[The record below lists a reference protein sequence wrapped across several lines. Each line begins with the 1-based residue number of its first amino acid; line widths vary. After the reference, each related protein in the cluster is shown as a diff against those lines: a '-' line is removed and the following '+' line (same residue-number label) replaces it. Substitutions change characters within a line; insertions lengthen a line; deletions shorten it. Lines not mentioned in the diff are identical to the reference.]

1 MIWDPEFS
9 VPEALSKA
17 LADLE
22 AVWAVFTT
30 SEPGP
35 DDFDRLVETARA
47 VQELAVLARFE
58 AAQASQ
64 TEGVNEVEDE
74 IEIEI
79 EVEVGVGVG
88 DEIEV
93 EIGDEIEVGE
103 DHGAQPHN
111 LNPQSSTLRGEAA
124 PQPSALRGEAAS
136 HPSAAQPPLNPQS
149 STLRG
154 EAAPQSSTLRG
165 EAAPQSSTLRSEAAP
180 QPLFPLLGLNDRIR
194 YAGALFG
201 GNVEALREACAVL
214 DGLADRQEAHNWL
227 KSSCPVN
234 WEDAQG
240 LPVRFLEWMDRV
252 RG

>member
-74 IEIEI
+74 IEVEVGDKVEV
-79 EVEVGVGVG
+79 EVEVG
-88 DEIEV
+88 DER
-93 EIGDEIEVGE
+93 E
-103 DHGAQPHN
+103 DPTA
-111 LNPQSSTLRGEAA
+111 E
-124 PQPSALRGEAAS
+124 PQPSALRGEAA
-136 HPSAAQPPLNPQS
+136 PQS
-149 STLRG
+149 SALRG
-154 EAAPQSSTLRG
+154 EAAPQSSTHRG
-165 EAAPQSSTLRSEAAP
+165 TAAP

>member
-74 IEIEI
+74 IE
-79 EVEVGVGVG
+79 VEVGVGVG
-88 DEIEV
+88 DER
-93 EIGDEIEVGE
+93 E
-103 DHGAQPHN
+103 DPTA
-111 LNPQSSTLRGEAA
+111 E

-149 STLRG
+149 SALRG

-165 EAAPQSSTLRSEAAP
+165 EAAP

>member
-22 AVWAVFTT
+22 AVWTVFTT

-74 IEIEI
+74 IE
-79 EVEVGVGVG
+79 
-88 DEIEV
+88 
-93 EIGDEIEVGE
+93 VGE
-103 DHGAQPHN
+103 DHGAQPPI
-111 LNPQSSTLRGEAA
+111 LNPQSST
-124 PQPSALRGEAAS
+124 LRGEAAS

-149 STLRG
+149 SALRG
-154 EAAPQSSTLRG
+154 EAAPQSSTHRG
-165 EAAPQSSTLRSEAAP
+165 TAAP

>member
-22 AVWAVFTT
+22 AVWTIFTT

-74 IEIEI
+74 IE
-79 EVEVGVGVG
+79 VEVGVGGEVEAEIG

-124 PQPSALRGEAAS
+124 PQSSAAQPRLNPQSSALRGEAA
-136 HPSAAQPPLNPQS
+136 PQPLF
-149 STLRG
+149 
-154 EAAPQSSTLRG
+154 
-165 EAAPQSSTLRSEAAP
+165 
-180 QPLFPLLGLNDRIR
+180 PLFPLLGLNDRIR

>member
-22 AVWAVFTT
+22 AVWTVFTT

-74 IEIEI
+74 IE
-79 EVEVGVGVG
+79 VEVGVGGEVEAEIG

-93 EIGDEIEVGE
+93 EIGDEIEVRE
-103 DHGAQPHN
+103 DHGAQPPI

-124 PQPSALRGEAAS
+124 SQPSA
-136 HPSAAQPPLNPQS
+136 
-149 STLRG
+149 LRG

-165 EAAPQSSTLRSEAAP
+165 EAAPQT
-180 QPLFPLLGLNDRIR
+180 LFPLLGLNDRIR

>member
-22 AVWAVFTT
+22 AVWTVFTT

-74 IEIEI
+74 IE
-79 EVEVGVGVG
+79 VEVGVGG
-88 DEIEV
+88 EV
-93 EIGDEIEVGE
+93 EAEIGDEIEVGE
-103 DHGAQPHN
+103 DHGAQPPI

-149 STLRG
+149 SALRG

-165 EAAPQSSTLRSEAAP
+165 EAAP

>member
-74 IEIEI
+74 IEVEDEVGV
-79 EVEVGVGVG
+79 EVEVEVEVRVG
-88 DEIEV
+88 DER
-93 EIGDEIEVGE
+93 E
-103 DHGAQPHN
+103 DPTA
-111 LNPQSSTLRGEAA
+111 E

-149 STLRG
+149 SALRG

-165 EAAPQSSTLRSEAAP
+165 EAAP

>member
-1 MIWDPEFS
+1 MIWDSEFS
-9 VPEALSKA
+9 VPEALGNGM
-17 LADLE
+17 ADLE

-30 SEPGP
+30 REPGP

-58 AAQASQ
+58 AAHASQ

-74 IEIEI
+74 IE
-79 EVEVGVGVG
+79 VGVGVGVG

-93 EIGDEIEVGE
+93 GD
-103 DHGAQPHN
+103 DHGAQP
-111 LNPQSSTLRGEAA
+111 PI
-124 PQPSALRGEAAS
+124 
-136 HPSAAQPPLNPQS
+136 LNPQS

-154 EAAPQSSTLRG
+154 EAAPQSSTHRG
-165 EAAPQSSTLRSEAAP
+165 TAAP

-201 GNVEALREACAVL
+201 GNVEAMREACAVL

-227 KSSCPVN
+227 KSQCPVN

>member
-22 AVWAVFTT
+22 AVWTVFTT

-64 TEGVNEVEDE
+64 TEGVNEVE
-74 IEIEI
+74 
-79 EVEVGVGVG
+79 VGVGVG

-93 EIGDEIEVGE
+93 GDERE
-103 DHGAQPHN
+103 DSTAE
-111 LNPQSSTLRGEAA
+111 PQS
-124 PQPSALRGEAAS
+124 SALRGDAAPHS
-136 HPSAAQPPLNPQS
+136 SAAQPRLNPQS

-154 EAAPQSSTLRG
+154 EAAPQSSTHRG
-165 EAAPQSSTLRSEAAP
+165 TAAP

-201 GNVEALREACAVL
+201 GNVEALREACVVL
-214 DGLADRQEAHNWL
+214 DGLADRQEAQNWL
-227 KSSCPVN
+227 KSQCPVN

>member
-22 AVWAVFTT
+22 AVWTVFTT

-74 IEIEI
+74 
-79 EVEVGVGVG
+79 VGVGVG
-88 DEIEV
+88 V
-93 EIGDEIEVGE
+93 EIGDERE
-103 DHGAQPHN
+103 DPTAEPQP
-111 LNPQSSTLRGEAA
+111 STLRGEAA
-124 PQPSALRGEAAS
+124 PHSA
-136 HPSAAQPPLNPQS
+136 AAQPRLNPQS

-154 EAAPQSSTLRG
+154 EAAPQSS
-165 EAAPQSSTLRSEAAP
+165 AAQPRLNPQSSTLRGEAAP

-240 LPVRFLEWMDRV
+240 LPVRFIEWMDRV

>member
-74 IEIEI
+74 IEVEI
-79 EVEVGVGVG
+79 EVEVGVGG
-88 DEIEV
+88 EV
-93 EIGDEIEVGE
+93 EAEIGDEIEVGE

-124 PQPSALRGEAAS
+124 PQPSALRG
-136 HPSAAQPPLNPQS
+136 
-149 STLRG
+149 
-154 EAAPQSSTLRG
+154 
-165 EAAPQSSTLRSEAAP
+165 EAAP

>member
-74 IEIEI
+74 IE
-79 EVEVGVGVG
+79 VEVG
-88 DEIEV
+88 DER
-93 EIGDEIEVGE
+93 E
-103 DHGAQPHN
+103 DPTA
-111 LNPQSSTLRGEAA
+111 E

-149 STLRG
+149 SALRG
-154 EAAPQSSTLRG
+154 
-165 EAAPQSSTLRSEAAP
+165 EAAP

-227 KSSCPVN
+227 KSRCPVN

>member
-74 IEIEI
+74 IE
-79 EVEVGVGVG
+79 VEVG
-88 DEIEV
+88 DER
-93 EIGDEIEVGE
+93 E
-103 DHGAQPHN
+103 DPTA
-111 LNPQSSTLRGEAA
+111 E

-149 STLRG
+149 SALRG
-154 EAAPQSSTLRG
+154 
-165 EAAPQSSTLRSEAAP
+165 EAAP

-201 GNVEALREACAVL
+201 GNVEALRETCAVL

>member
-22 AVWAVFTT
+22 AVWTVFTT

-64 TEGVNEVEDE
+64 TEGVNEVGDE

-79 EVEVGVGVG
+79 EVGVGVGVG
-88 DEIEV
+88 VGVRDER
-93 EIGDEIEVGE
+93 E
-103 DHGAQPHN
+103 DPTA
-111 LNPQSSTLRGEAA
+111 E
-124 PQPSALRGEAAS
+124 PQPSA
-136 HPSAAQPPLNPQS
+136 
-149 STLRG
+149 LRG

-165 EAAPQSSTLRSEAAP
+165 EAAP

>member
-64 TEGVNEVEDE
+64 TEGVNEV
-74 IEIEI
+74 
-79 EVEVGVGVG
+79 G

-93 EIGDEIEVGE
+93 EDEVGVEVEVEVEVRVGDERE
-103 DHGAQPHN
+103 DPTA
-111 LNPQSSTLRGEAA
+111 E

-154 EAAPQSSTLRG
+154 
-165 EAAPQSSTLRSEAAP
+165 EAAP

>member
-1 MIWDPEFS
+1 
-9 VPEALSKA
+9 
-17 LADLE
+17 
-22 AVWAVFTT
+22 
-30 SEPGP
+30 
-35 DDFDRLVETARA
+35 
-47 VQELAVLARFE
+47 
-58 AAQASQ
+58 
-64 TEGVNEVEDE
+64 VNE
-74 IEIEI
+74 
-79 EVEVGVGVG
+79 VG

-93 EIGDEIEVGE
+93 EVGDEIEVGE

-111 LNPQSSTLRGEAA
+111 LNPQCSTLRGEAA
-124 PQPSALRGEAAS
+124 
-136 HPSAAQPPLNPQS
+136 PQS

-165 EAAPQSSTLRSEAAP
+165 EAAPQSSTLRGEAAPQSSTHRGTAAP

-201 GNVEALREACAVL
+201 GNVEALREACTVL

-227 KSSCPVN
+227 KSRCPVN

-252 RG
+252 RT